1 MEEVVE
7 VLNSS
12 GDSVVMIWKG
22 FRGMGIHEEVG
33 DVVKVIPNSVSGG
46 ELWDWILGEE
56 LDSVGG
62 SDFPGLGHID
72 FVVSIVMECWFT
84 VKALVS
90 MSLPCSSLLGSGM
103 DDAFATWWCKRGFV
117 EIKVSFHFEIG

>member
-1 MEEVVE
+1 M
-7 VLNSS
+7 
-12 GDSVVMIWKG
+12 
-22 FRGMGIHEEVG
+22 G

-56 LDSVGG
+56 LDSVGD
-62 SDFPGLGHID
+62 SDFPGFGHID

-90 MSLPCSSLLGSGM
+90 MSLPGASLLGSGM
-103 DDAFATWWCKRGFV
+103 DDAFATWWCKGGFV
-117 EIKVSFHFEIG
+117 EIKVAPDLGICGQFGVDPGAP

>member
-1 MEEVVE
+1 
-7 VLNSS
+7 
-12 GDSVVMIWKG
+12 
-22 FRGMGIHEEVG
+22 MGIQQEVS

-56 LDSVGG
+56 LDSVGD

-103 DDAFATWWCKRGFV
+103 DDAFASWWCKRGFV
-117 EIKVSFHFEIG
+117 EIKLAPDLGIC